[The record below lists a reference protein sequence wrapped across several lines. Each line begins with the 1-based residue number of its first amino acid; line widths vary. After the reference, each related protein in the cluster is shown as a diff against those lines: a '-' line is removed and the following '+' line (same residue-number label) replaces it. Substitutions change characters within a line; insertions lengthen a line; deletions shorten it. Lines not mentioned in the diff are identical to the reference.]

1 MQVHQTPQRH
11 TETPMPTHG
20 ALTWADFHAAGIS
33 VSSWARDRGFN
44 PRLVYEIL
52 RGQRKCLRGES
63 AQIAKELRMK

>member
-1 MQVHQTPQRH
+1 MPVHQSPQIVL
-11 TETPMPTHG
+11 EKIAPTDG
-20 ALTWADFHAAGIS
+20 AMTWADFHAAGIS